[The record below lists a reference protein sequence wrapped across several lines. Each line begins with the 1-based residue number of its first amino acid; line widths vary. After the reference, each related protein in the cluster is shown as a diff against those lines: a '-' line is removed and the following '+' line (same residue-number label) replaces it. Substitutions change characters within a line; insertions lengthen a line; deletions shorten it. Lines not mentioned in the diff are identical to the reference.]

1 MEWQTYIMIKG
12 IEGDK
17 GLSIR
22 NGGTM
27 KASDLEE
34 ITGES
39 EMNIGHSL
47 REVGKLGLAELVEKK
62 LRIREAGK
70 QVTAQLPPLQIL
82 STVTTTVT
90 QEVPQEKRHKR
101 PGLLYH
107 PRH

>member
-1 MEWQTYIMIKG
+1 MIKG

-70 QVTAQLPPLQIL
+70 QVTAQLPPLQIP

-90 QEVPQEKRHKR
+90 PRDTSRETPQATGTVVPPQALET
-101 PGLLYH
+101 YMT
-107 PRH
+107 